1 MFNLP
6 PRSPKS
12 PNLNNCRVKR
22 LLKPTTINKTSQDI
36 QKKQKVEKVEK
47 VKKVEKPKLTLFD
60 DCNELLSIPI
70 RSSKNNQT
78 GKKQKSITQTT
89 KNKSISKSSTKLPPP
104 TLSTTPIVQSLLNFT
119 SDISTDSK
127 QSNLTLPVTLNTSAP
142 TKPILTT
149 SLDHYYWIQKPLPNE
164 DWKVMACPISKGF
177 NDTEIE
183 PYPLYIEEEK
193 CIGVPRFFGTEKYG
207 KPIQDNTSLGEPMNP
222 SVVFTWELQNTPQK
236 PQKKAVDAWL
246 KNQGKGI
253 LCLPCGTGKTVIS
266 IYLAILMKRKTLV
279 LVHNEGLLHQF
290 KENIEKMVPE
300 AKVGIIRQ
308 QKCEIEGMDF
318 VIGMIQTVRSTT
330 VSLESFGMV
339 IIDECHHIAAK
350 TFSQAMLK
358 TKPRYILG
366 LSATPERKDGL
377 THVLHWLLGP
387 IVFQTERKDISPQK
401 IIQVEYPF
409 GNQKVIKYRNGQI
422 GIPTMVTRMTTD
434 PKRNQLI
441 DICLKKLINA
451 QGIVKILVVSDRRD
465 HLMYL
470 NNLYGQEYDTGLYI
484 GQLKKTELEDAKKK
498 FIIFASYGMAQEFL
512 DIPGLNGLLMA
523 SPCSA
528 NTEQVVGRLREGKV
542 KVYPDE
548 EKKGDYEKLFNHLC
562 HSSGLY
568 DAVVNQIKKSLQVE
582 EMLPRYVYDIVDNFD
597 VFEGMAWKRFRVY
610 KRLDYNVKRMNME
623 EFLKE

>member
-1 MFNLP
+1 MLNIP
-6 PRSPKS
+6 PRSKS
-12 PNLNNCRVKR
+12 PIKIKR
-22 LLKPTTINKTSQDI
+22 PSPIKSCDI
-36 QKKQKVEKVEK
+36 KKKQKIEKK
-47 VKKVEKPKLTLFD
+47 PPPKLTLFD
-60 DCNELLSIPI
+60 DDNELLSIPI
-70 RSSKNNQT
+70 DDLKPSKT
-78 GKKQKSITQTT
+78 RKKSTSKPSKPSKTKNIKNTT
-89 KNKSISKSSTKLPPP
+89 KKTINPTSST
-104 TLSTTPIVQSLLNFT
+104 TTTTSTTSTTSTTTTSTTTPTIQSLLKFT
-119 SDISTDSK
+119 
-127 QSNLTLPVTLNTSAP
+127 LTNPTLTNP
-142 TKPILTT
+142 TLTT

-177 NDTEIE
+177 NDTDIE
-183 PYPLYIEEEK
+183 PYPLYIEKEE

-207 KPIQDNTSLGEPMNP
+207 KPIQDNTSLGESMNP
-222 SVVFTWELQNTPQK
+222 SVIFTWELQNTPQK

-266 IYLAILMKRKTLV
+266 IYLAVLMKRKTLV

-318 VIGMIQTVRSTT
+318 VIGMIQTLRSTT
-330 VSLESFGMV
+330 ISLDSFGMV
-339 IIDECHHIAAK
+339 IVDECHHIAAK

-401 IIQVEYPF
+401 IIQVEYTF
-409 GNQKVIKYRNGQI
+409 GNQKVVKYRNGQI
-422 GIPTMVTRMTTD
+422 GIPTMVTRMTID

-451 QGIVKILVVSDRRD
+451 KGIVKILVVSDRRD

-470 NNLYGQEYDTGLYI
+470 NNIYGQEYDTGLYI

-528 NTEQVVGRLREGKV
+528 NTEQVVGRLREGKN

-548 EKKGDYEKLFNHLC
+548 EQKGDYEKLFNYLF
-562 HSSGLY
+562 HSSKLY
-568 DAVVNQIKKSLQVE
+568 DGIISQIKKSLEVE

-597 VFEGMAWKRFRVY
+597 VFDGMAWKRFRVY
-610 KRLDYNVKRMNME
+610 KRLDYNVKRLNME